1 MDLQKILKDN
11 NIQIITLANNGYLKF
26 TYNCIKSLEKLGLTN
41 LIKVYCADKKCYAD
55 LKNEYSNI
63 KYIDSEYN
71 KNISRLR
78 RYPSQKHYTET
89 EFKDVV
95 FLKFVAISDAL
106 EKSNVIFVDSDVV
119 FLNEKFL
126 EYLLNNIKNNEI
138 LFQNEGLIDNTESG
152 ACSGLM
158 YMKSTSSVKNFFD
171 PTTVIHNEHWI
182 SNVGDQDYVNKN
194 KEKLKYD
201 YMDCSLFTNGRIWR
215 KHHKKLN
222 PYMVHF
228 NWMKVR
234 MKVKMM
240 KRTGGWFL

>member
-1 MDLQKILKDN
+1 MELQKLLRDN

-26 TYNCIKSLEKLGLTN
+26 TYNCIKSLEKLGYNN

-55 LKNEYSNI
+55 LKTQYSNI
-63 KYIDSEYN
+63 EYIDSGYN

-138 LFQNEGLIDNTESG
+138 LFQSESNGIDKNEP
-152 ACSGLM
+152 CSGLM
-158 YMKSTSSVKNFFD
+158 YMKNSSNVKNFFD
-171 PTTVIHNEHWI
+171 PSVVINDKEWTE
-182 SNVGDQDYVNKN
+182 SVGDQDYVRENKN
-194 KEKLKYD
+194 KLKYD
-201 YMDCSLFTNGRIWR
+201 YMDISLFTNGRVWR
-215 KHHKKLN
+215 QEHKKLD
-222 PYMVHF
+222 PYMIHF
-228 NWMKVR
+228 NWMKVN
-234 MKVKMM
+234 MKVKLM
-240 KRTGGWFL
+240 KRTGVWFL